1 MIGVTFESRSL
12 YQQFEDLVRRFSFAH
27 SNNEPNWE
35 KLRILHSWGGRDRQG
50 LYQQIAIS
58 CGISPRNFLYGRS
71 TYGRDRA
78 FDGVCSE
85 FLAATATYSLEP
97 IFDAILIDEAQ
108 DLPASFFQIAYKMT
122 RAPKRIIWAYDELQ
136 NLSEVGMSTV
146 DELFGKNANEQANV
160 QLVNSDN
167 APHQDIIL
175 PICYRNSPWALAL
188 AHGLG
193 MGTSRA
199 EGLVQS
205 FDDPSQWID
214 VGYRLVDGDLQKGSA
229 VTLERAP
236 ESYPNYF
243 DELLQKDDAVQ
254 CHSFSDAEEQARWV
268 AQEIKRNIDQD
279 ELEHDDIL
287 IVLPD
292 AYTAQTQAARVLE
305 SLRNVQINGHLV
317 GVTSNRD
324 EVFKPNS
331 VAIAHIFR
339 SKGNEAPMVYILN
352 SQDCVRGHEQITLRN
367 TLFTAITRS
376 KAWVRICGWGP
387 QMDEL
392 RNEVESIQG
401 SDYRLS
407 FSIPTDDQLHNMRQ
421 IHRERT
427 AGERARAN
435 EAESALRNFIEA
447 MKRGDTSLEELPIEL
462 KTDLANYF
470 AGHRGEPN

>member
-1 MIGVTFESRSL
+1 MTESVQSFWPL
-12 YQQFEDLVRRFSFAH
+12 RR
-27 SNNEPNWE
+27 P
-35 KLRILHSWGGRDRQG
+35 I
-50 LYQQIAIS
+50 
-58 CGISPRNFLYGRS
+58 
-71 TYGRDRA
+71 
-78 FDGVCSE
+78 
-85 FLAATATYSLEP
+85 SLEP

-352 SQDCVRGHEQITLRN
+352 SQDCVRGHQQITLRN
-367 TLFTAITRS
+367 TLF
-376 KAWVRICGWGP
+376 
-387 QMDEL
+387 
-392 RNEVESIQG
+392 
-401 SDYRLS
+401 YRDHT
-407 FSIPTDDQLHNMRQ
+407 F
-421 IHRERT
+421 
-427 AGERARAN
+427 
-435 EAESALRNFIEA
+435 
-447 MKRGDTSLEELPIEL
+447 
-462 KTDLANYF
+462 
-470 AGHRGEPN
+470 